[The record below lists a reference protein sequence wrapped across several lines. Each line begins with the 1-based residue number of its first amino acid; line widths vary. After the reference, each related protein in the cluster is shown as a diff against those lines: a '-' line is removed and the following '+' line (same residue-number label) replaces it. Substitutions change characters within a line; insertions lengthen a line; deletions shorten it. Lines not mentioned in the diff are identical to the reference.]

1 MVEDQEEY
9 YDYDS
14 EYYKYDDDEKTQD
27 SVCKDSNGNVLQD
40 GDSVTLT
47 QDLKVKGTSVNL
59 KRGTLIKNIRITDNP
74 EEIEAVSEHLIDMLS
89 GTYKVDGIVAAM
101 TCSLGIVEI
110 KSGASVVDTIR
121 GAH

>member
-14 EYYKYDDDEKTQD
+14 EYYKYDDVEKTQN

-40 GDSVTLT
+40 GDAVTLT

-74 EEIEAVSEHLIDMLS
+74 EEIECHAE
-89 GTYKVDGIVAAM
+89 KVKNLVLK
-101 TCSLGIVEI
+101 TKFL
-110 KSGASVVDTIR
+110 KK
-121 GAH
+121 H